1 MSISGLLLLNLV
13 FNIIHHVVEI
23 VSLIVLYIYLA
34 FFVRNIIKYFNKGHT
49 TVSGHISNF
58 FKEGELNEK
67 VICRNFRQTTKYGV
81 LGGKTQSKGVK
92 NYNFVVIIS
101 VGYHSLLCFYT
112 EPSICI
118 TKSAEIE

>member
-23 VSLIVLYIYLA
+23 RVFNSFSIFILLFLFAILSKIS
-34 FFVRNIIKYFNKGHT
+34 IKVILRLG
-49 TVSGHISNF
+49 GHISNF

-81 LGGKTQSKGVK
+81 LGKKRRVK
-92 NYNFVVIIS
+92 V
-101 VGYHSLLCFYT
+101 
-112 EPSICI
+112 
-118 TKSAEIE
+118 

>member
-23 VSLIVLYIYLA
+23 GSLIVRYIYLA

-81 LGGKTQSKGVK
+81 FRSESTYKKCLR
-92 NYNFVVIIS
+92 
-101 VGYHSLLCFYT
+101 
-112 EPSICI
+112 E
-118 TKSAEIE
+118 E